1 MAAAAP
7 RVAVV
12 GGGLSGSLAALGL
25 RARGLAPVVY
35 DAGAGDRLRA
45 APFFRAEHDRFSSLL
60 RALEQRGAAAPWA
73 GEFGIL
79 GSRGGG
85 YLSKA
90 HVPRK
95 RPAAGGAPAPPPLRD
110 SGDFCGFVDD
120 GGAGALWAATGD
132 VCASL
137 RAMGG
142 GDAPTRARVS
152 ELRWLGGSW
161 RATAD
166 GGEADYD
173 AVVVAGPPAVAA
185 AALGTVAMDGDHAAR
200 LRELGDALAAV
211 PAAPLASLSATVA
224 GVDAPFDAATVPGSD
239 VVQFVA
245 RERSRR
251 PDAPAGSWSAVSTSA
266 FAARGGADEEL
277 ADELLRLLAP
287 FGATAVEGP
296 RCDRWDAGLADGS
309 LEAWSRG
316 EEDAIFLEPFA
327 FAIAGDFVR
336 RRSCPVESA
345 ALSGLEAGQRLGEF
359 LLAQAELKN

>member
-1 MAAAAP
+1 MGVEINRRVLVEHFVESCGKMAAAP

-95 RPAAGGAPAPPPLRD
+95 RPAAGAAPPPPPLRD

-142 GDAPTRARVS
+142 GEPGAPVAVAEAGRRHDLLNRARQ
-152 ELRWLGGSW
+152 
-161 RATAD
+161 
-166 GGEADYD
+166 
-173 AVVVAGPPAVAA
+173 
-185 AALGTVAMDGDHAAR
+185 
-200 LRELGDALAAV
+200 
-211 PAAPLASLSATVA
+211 AP
-224 GVDAPFDAATVPGSD
+224 
-239 VVQFVA
+239 
-245 RERSRR
+245 RR
-251 PDAPAGSWSAVSTSA
+251 DAPAA
-266 FAARGGADEEL
+266 
-277 ADELLRLLAP
+277 
-287 FGATAVEGP
+287 
-296 RCDRWDAGLADGS
+296 
-309 LEAWSRG
+309 
-316 EEDAIFLEPFA
+316 
-327 FAIAGDFVR
+327 
-336 RRSCPVESA
+336 
-345 ALSGLEAGQRLGEF
+345 
-359 LLAQAELKN
+359 